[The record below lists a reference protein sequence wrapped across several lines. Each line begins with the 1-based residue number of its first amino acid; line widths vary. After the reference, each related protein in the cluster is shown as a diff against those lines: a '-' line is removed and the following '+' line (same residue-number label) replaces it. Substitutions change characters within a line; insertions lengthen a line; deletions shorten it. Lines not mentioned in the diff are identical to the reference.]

1 MDHPDGMAKRKPDF
15 NARASDRL
23 VSGSVMDMW
32 SGLRLLGAFL
42 YAGCFR
48 RPPLHPEEES

>member
-1 MDHPDGMAKRKPDF
+1 MDDPDGVAKRKPVFDTRIF
-15 NARASDRL
+15 DRL

-32 SGLRLLGAFL
+32 SGLRFLGAFL

-48 RPPLHPEEES
+48 RPPLHPEEDS